1 MLATEFET
9 KPSVLIYYDIKYLLT
24 AE

>member
-1 MLATEFET
+1 MAVEIE
-9 KPSVLIYYDIKYLLT
+9 S